1 MRHDTD
7 QNPSPADHAGEDE
20 HASPAGEIR
29 LSPKQIGMRVAALTG
44 VALGGFIAMSPA
56 TISSMK

>member
-7 QNPSPADHAGEDE
+7 KNTPASTEDE
-20 HASPAGEIR
+20 NGNPAGEVR
-29 LSPKQIGMRVAALTG
+29 LTPRQIGARVAALTG